1 MQLGNFRFEFGIL
14 FDQRPVGSFQFLKQ
28 IGFFFYSWVA
38 PMIAIFT
45 YATHLFLCFTNIS
58 GVGRSVLFVAQHSGV
73 VDCLIEVRVA
83 FAGQ

>member
-1 MQLGNFRFEFGIL
+1 
-14 FDQRPVGSFQFLKQ
+14 
-28 IGFFFYSWVA
+28 
-38 PMIAIFT
+38 MIAIFT